1 MLFRYTART
10 KRGEVQNGT
19 VEAATHEAALDV
31 LHRNNLTVVS
41 LEKEESSQFLSS
53 LSRLFERVKTK
64 DIVIFSRQLATL
76 FDASVPLV
84 ESLRTISIQVESA
97 YFKSVLNALADDVDG
112 GTSFSQ
118 ALTKY
123 PKAFSQFYVSMVE
136 SGEVSGKLQE
146 SLEYL
151 ANHEEKEY
159 ALMQKVRGALIYP
172 IAVICVFILIA
183 VLMMVFVMPNLT
195 GVLKDLGAELPIS
208 TKILIAVSEWMA
220 TWWFAV
226 PLGMLGIFLGG
237 RWYVRTPDG
246 KALSDT
252 LMLKLP
258 ILGDMFTKIYIA
270 RIAENLSTLIKG
282 GLPIIKALEVTGRVV
297 GNSVFAELVRKSME
311 EVKAGN
317 TISSVF
323 QKEPRVPLMVGAM
336 ISVGE
341 RSGKVDS
348 ILASLARFYSREV
361 DNMVANLTTLIEP
374 IIIVVLGGAVAGLVS
389 SILLPI
395 YSVVSN
401 VQ

>member
-10 KRGEVQNGT
+10 KRGEAQNGT

-31 LHRNNLTVVS
+31 LRRNNLVVVS
-41 LEKEESSQFLSS
+41 LVKEESSELLSS
-53 LSRLFERVKTK
+53 ISRIFERIKSK

-84 ESLRTISIQVESA
+84 ESLRTIGIQVESA

-118 ALTKY
+118 ALIKY

-136 SGEVSGKLQE
+136 SGEVSGRLQE

-183 VLMMVFVMPNLT
+183 VLMMLYVMPNLT

-208 TKILIAVSEWMA
+208 TKILIATSEWMA

-226 PLGMLGIFLGG
+226 PLGMLGIFFGG
-237 RWYVRTPDG
+237 RWYVRTPGG
-246 KALSDT
+246 KVFSDT
-252 LMLKLP
+252 LMLRLP

-282 GLPIIKALEVTGRVV
+282 GLPIIKALEVTAKVV
-297 GNSVFAELVRKSME
+297 GNAVFAQLVQKSME
-311 EVKAGN
+311 EVRAGN

-323 QKEPRVPLMVGAM
+323 QKEPRVPPMVGAM